1 MDEARIRDEEVIH
14 KIGKVQWST
23 VSRLEQAKMP
33 QLWVR
38 LPLG

>member
-1 MDEARIRDEEVIH
+1 MNEDRIRDEEVIY

-23 VSRLEQAKMP
+23 GSRLEQAKMP
-33 QLWVR
+33 QLWIR